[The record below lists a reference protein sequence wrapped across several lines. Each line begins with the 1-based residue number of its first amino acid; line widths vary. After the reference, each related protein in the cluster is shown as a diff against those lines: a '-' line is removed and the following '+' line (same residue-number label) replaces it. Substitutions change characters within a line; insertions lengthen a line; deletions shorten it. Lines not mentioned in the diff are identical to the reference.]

1 MFNIFVVFS
10 DLCLDISSII
20 VERSTLLPAI
30 LPGTLSK
37 TPMTKIAY
45 DTYAALLRLF
55 IHYMSRVRHRVD
67 QPPMNH
73 MIDNEGTEQSISRIF
88 LFQDMYLV
96 FCLKKFVNPKIIVHT
111 YCFIGT
117 ELINVRWYS
126 GPNAPNVAP
135 QVQSVAT
142 VHFFIVHAQVCIVS
156 K

>member
-1 MFNIFVVFS
+1 MYNLFVVFS

-88 LFQDMYLV
+88 YF
-96 FCLKKFVNPKIIVHT
+96 KICT
-111 YCFIGT
+111 
-117 ELINVRWYS
+117 
-126 GPNAPNVAP
+126 
-135 QVQSVAT
+135 
-142 VHFFIVHAQVCIVS
+142 
-156 K
+156 

>member
-1 MFNIFVVFS
+1 MVTYILFVVVS

-73 MIDNEGTEQSISRIF
+73 MIDNEGTYVRFHEKNYKLLFFISR
-88 LFQDMYLV
+88 
-96 FCLKKFVNPKIIVHT
+96 KKNFND
-111 YCFIGT
+111 
-117 ELINVRWYS
+117 
-126 GPNAPNVAP
+126 
-135 QVQSVAT
+135 
-142 VHFFIVHAQVCIVS
+142 
-156 K
+156 

>member
-1 MFNIFVVFS
+1 MILCGAIFSKILANLEKTKLPIYLTYLLKTFFNLFVVFS

-73 MIDNEGTEQSISRIF
+73 MIDNEGTELYRGCDF
-88 LFQDMYLV
+88 TNF
-96 FCLKKFVNPKIIVHT
+96 
-111 YCFIGT
+111 
-117 ELINVRWYS
+117 
-126 GPNAPNVAP
+126 
-135 QVQSVAT
+135 
-142 VHFFIVHAQVCIVS
+142 
-156 K
+156 

>member
-1 MFNIFVVFS
+1 MIQWWCRCTYNFWHIMLLKLYRIYQVLKILVYTVMILCGAIFCKILANLEKTKLPIYLTHLLKTFFNLFVVFS

-73 MIDNEGTEQSISRIF
+73 MIDNEGTELYRGCDF
-88 LFQDMYLV
+88 TNF
-96 FCLKKFVNPKIIVHT
+96 
-111 YCFIGT
+111 
-117 ELINVRWYS
+117 
-126 GPNAPNVAP
+126 
-135 QVQSVAT
+135 
-142 VHFFIVHAQVCIVS
+142 
-156 K
+156 

>member
-1 MFNIFVVFS
+1 MFNLFVVFS

-73 MIDNEGTEQSISRIF
+73 MIDNEGTDYRAFSSISRKENTYF
-88 LFQDMYLV
+88 HF
-96 FCLKKFVNPKIIVHT
+96 KKKNNYFSINIPFREIKNYSINDI
-111 YCFIGT
+111 
-117 ELINVRWYS
+117 INVL
-126 GPNAPNVAP
+126 
-135 QVQSVAT
+135 QEQS
-142 VHFFIVHAQVCIVS
+142 
-156 K
+156 